1 MIFWKLG
8 GRGQGPFG
16 TFPKIQPFWRRHPS
30 LCRVMYCEASE
41 LYPTLNDFVVRVFF
55 VFNFSG
61 KEKVGQWKKNMRPV
75 VFCVFHLLWTLRSYS
90 LKELLQGAFVGQWID
105 FWRATFMIINNFIHG
120 CTVVP
125 AAFCKQL
132 FFETSVTLYY
142 TLSVCHSPLQ
152 FMNRQKPSGSVLES
166 GNKLKV

>member
-1 MIFWKLG
+1 M
-8 GRGQGPFG
+8 
-16 TFPKIQPFWRRHPS
+16 
-30 LCRVMYCEASE
+30 
-41 LYPTLNDFVVRVFF
+41 
-55 VFNFSG
+55 
-61 KEKVGQWKKNMRPV
+61 KKNMRPV

-90 LKELLQGAFVGQWID
+90 LKELLQEAFVGQWID
-105 FWRATFMIINNFIHG
+105 FWRATLMIINNFIHG

-166 GNKLKV
+166 GNKLKVWSQYRLSLLLSHLASRYLMYHCLNWYQFENMEVNEFAFIVLLIHSLVLFVYR